1 MNNRLVITNYE
12 KSGNTGVLMTHFIQQ
27 KPVNIQLYSK
37 EDTGL
42 LGNIYIGKV
51 KNIVSNIQAAFID
64 IGDGVNCYYSLKESQ
79 QPFFVNEKKDNT
91 MHINDEILVQVEREA
106 IKQKAPC
113 VTSKLSLTGKYMVL
127 ITNDHGIN
135 VSRKIAKSEHG
146 RLKSWLTPMLEDS
159 YGFIVRT
166 NAAAADKEALMKE
179 AMVLIQRY
187 KHIYQ
192 IAKTRTCYS
201 LIEEALNPCL
211 SFLRDANDLQYDEI
225 VTDDKKLH
233 EEILNYFQQ
242 VEPDKMDT
250 VRLYEDD
257 LLALSKLYSLDTVIN
272 DTLKKQIWLK
282 SGGFLVIEQTEACVV
297 IDVNTGK
304 YSGNKSKKDTLN
316 KINQEAAIEL
326 AKQVRIRNLSGII
339 LVDFI
344 NTEEEDTKELLN
356 LLCRELR
363 KDPVET
369 RFIDMTALQ
378 IVEITR
384 KKVRK
389 SFTEQWTEF
398 LGGRN

>member
-1 MNNRLVITNYE
+1 
-12 KSGNTGVLMTHFIQQ
+12 MTHFIQQ

-159 YGFIVRT
+159 YGFIIRT

>member
-1 MNNRLVITNYE
+1 
-12 KSGNTGVLMTHFIQQ
+12 MTHFIQQ